1 MGLPIGLFM
10 IHERVISGFVRN
22 AVIRRADIHRVEE
35 LPIQTALPV
44 SKEDSVMRSINARRA
59 ALVGTLLLSGLG
71 AGIVPAQAAPQ
82 PGVANIGSA
91 NFTKAGTTI
100 SVPNQGHCSIDGPTS
115 ATAQVVTKTGVTFGG
130 GTSSCT
136 TTVTDP
142 NTDATTTTSTAT
154 GKNFELSALV
164 STGGPR
170 VKLTTFKVTC
180 TATHTQTNANWSFGG
195 LSGISGLPSPVP
207 AGYTKPLTKSNG
219 TVLANAV
226 FNIQNLPGDGSI
238 GLTMLRINFLPASGI
253 TGSVIL
259 GHTSCTPTP

>member
-1 MGLPIGLFM
+1 
-10 IHERVISGFVRN
+10 
-22 AVIRRADIHRVEE
+22 
-35 LPIQTALPV
+35 
-44 SKEDSVMRSINARRA
+44 MRSMIARRA
-59 ALVGTLLLSGLG
+59 ALAATLLLAGLG
-71 AGIVPAQAAPQ
+71 AGVAPAQAAPQ

-91 NFTKAGTTI
+91 NFTKSGTTVQ
-100 SVPNQGHCSIDGPTS
+100 VPTQGHCSIDGPMN
-115 ATAQVVTKTGVTFGG
+115 ATAQAVTKPGVTFGG

-164 STGGPR
+164 TAGGPR
-170 VKLTTFKVTC
+170 VKLSTFKVTC

-207 AGYTKPLTKSNG
+207 AKYTKPITKSNG

-238 GLTMLRINFLPASGI
+238 GLTMLRIDFLPASNI
-253 TGSVIL
+253 TGSVTL
-259 GHTSCTPTP
+259 GHTSCSPTP